1 MQQMDK
7 LRSLLTKIVT
17 RETITY
23 IIFGILTTVVSY
35 VVGTLCYYTLPIAL
49 DELLNVVSNCIS
61 WVCAVTFAYI
71 TNKLYVFQSKEWSAS
86 ILKHEIPSFL
96 GARVFSLVV
105 ELFFMWVLV
114 DCLGLM
120 YAIGKILIN
129 VVVVILNY
137 LFSKLF
143 IFRHKK

>member
-1 MQQMDK
+1 MDK
-7 LRSLLTKIVT
+7 LRSLFAKIVT
-17 RETITY
+17 RETVTY

-35 VVGTLCYYTLPIAL
+35 VVGTLCYYTLPIAPN
-49 DELLNVVSNCIS
+49 ELLNLVSNCIS

-71 TNKLYVFQSKEWSAS
+71 TNKLYVFQSKEWSAAV
-86 ILKHEIPSFL
+86 LKHEIPSFL